1 MIRPLDGIVR
11 ECFYCRWW
19 HNEDGT
25 CRVEFPYTVHDADDC
40 CSAFDADGERGLDR
54 QAVSIIERWLEWAR
68 FHGHLDHASGI
79 VKDSRELIANAPRQ
93 DRGER

>member
-40 CSAFDADGERGLDR
+40 CSAFDADGEQTDIRD
-54 QAVSIIERWLEWAR
+54 
-68 FHGHLDHASGI
+68 
-79 VKDSRELIANAPRQ
+79 ANTPLSVEGQ
-93 DRGER
+93 P